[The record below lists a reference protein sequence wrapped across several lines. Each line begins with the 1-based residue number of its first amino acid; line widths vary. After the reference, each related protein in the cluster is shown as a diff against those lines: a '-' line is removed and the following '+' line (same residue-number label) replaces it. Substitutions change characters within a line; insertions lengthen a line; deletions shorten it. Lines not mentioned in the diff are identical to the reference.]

1 MASNSDGNQSG
12 DDSTR
17 STVLST
23 KLDASRGNMT
33 ADWKRSAPARASM
46 PEIKMQSSGPHLTG

>member
-1 MASNSDGNQSG
+1 MAGDSDGNQSG

-23 KLDASRGNMT
+23 QLDASQGNMT
-33 ADWKRSAPARASM
+33 ADWKRSAPVHASM